1 MSLKERLAREI
12 ALTGPMTV
20 ADYVTRCLHDP
31 QGGYYATRP
40 SIGATGGRFHARQIS
55 QAPTS
60 IIGIDSIIPM
70 VRPSGRFSMP
80 KSGCR
85 TVSSEARTR
94 P

>member
-40 SIGATGGRFHARQIS
+40 ASCPGTPASSMR
-55 QAPTS
+55 
-60 IIGIDSIIPM
+60 
-70 VRPSGRFSMP
+70 RPS
-80 KSGCR
+80 KA
-85 TVSSEARTR
+85 SSWR
-94 P
+94 